1 MTKQFDL
8 MYTTT
13 DLTEKMSSKTS
24 KDFMSKDKTKF
35 KDDNTFSNFL
45 DNANKNYT
53 KKDTVSNTNVK
64 NDNQSLAQDKRNFQ
78 SSEKSINK
86 TETQSKNNYTEK
98 DTQTVNE
105 DYKTLDN
112 QVSVT
117 ENKNFKSDKT
127 SLIESKEEINLKE
140 NLNFISENTTN
151 ETKITF
157 ADNSALY
164 FQMLNENKAELPTIQ
179 NNDLNL
185 TEQDMQSLNLAL
197 ENVDNVSKEDLISD
211 LYNTDNILNAQ
222 DMQNQTSN
230 VIEENNNN
238 SNTKIADNTINNL
251 LTPEIKNNDKSDN
264 NFIKDVKKETPN
276 NIQYTNN
283 TNLAEE
289 KNVKTDLQNDK
300 ILSNNIDEK
309 SVNEKTLDTNTDK
322 NLNALASEVKVNT
335 KDNSN
340 VLTSDVKA
348 NIEDNSNTL
357 TSDVKTNTEDNSK
370 DITSNLKA
378 NTDDNLKTLTSD
390 VKTNTEDNSNTLTS
404 DVKTNTEDNSKDIT
418 SNLKANTDDNLKTLT
433 SEVKVTSDNNVNDLI
448 KNTIEPKIAN
458 IKDNTQQITVDNNSV
473 VEQIS
478 EIKQNIETPVS
489 KNNKNL
495 QNTGIITDEQTNIK
509 DDVTGI
515 EFVQQKFTLNTQKD
529 KQANSDTKEQA
540 EETIEP
546 IKIKVDDNI
555 KVVQTPFAKQV
566 QNADKAQNV
575 NKIQKANET
584 LAKSG
589 INTQTLQN
597 ADAKVEDIEMSNEL
611 ETSNNKFVETS
622 QESMLRNKLAEDLNN
637 NTQIQNQV
645 QSQTTSADDVKT
657 DFMQTQDKAV
667 KAENSQQKQPTE
679 DLDNIDILSQI
690 RSKIDATNLA
700 NSKKIVIGLTPESLG
715 KLTIQITKGE
725 NGISAHIL
733 ADNQQAKEL
742 LEKDLNNLKSTLQ
755 SQGVNVNNLSVK
767 VSEAGKS
774 SDSNNNSMFQQN
786 DSGELGQDGKNSH
799 SEHNKENEQNDRK
812 TFDFMHKQAMEQNNE
827 EPEVTNSADTLQT
840 EKTVNIKGS
849 TGKISYKL

>member
-140 NLNFISENTTN
+140 NLNFISENTTD

-185 TEQDMQSLNLAL
+185 TEQDMQSLNFAL

-348 NIEDNSNTL
+348 NIEDNL
-357 TSDVKTNTEDNSK
+357 
-370 DITSNLKA
+370 
-378 NTDDNLKTLTSD
+378 
-390 VKTNTEDNSNTLTS
+390 NTLTS

-473 VEQIS
+473 VDQIS

-495 QNTGIITDEQTNIK
+495 QNTGIITDEQSEIK
-509 DDVTGI
+509 DDITGI

-812 TFDFMHKQAMEQNNE
+812 TFDFIHKQAMEQNNE

>member
-140 NLNFISENTTN
+140 NLNFISENTTD

-211 LYNTDNILNAQ
+211 LYNTDNVLNAQ

-340 VLTSDVKA
+340 VLTSEVKA
-348 NIEDNSNTL
+348 NI
-357 TSDVKTNTEDNSK
+357 
-370 DITSNLKA
+370 
-378 NTDDNLKTLTSD
+378 
-390 VKTNTEDNSNTLTS
+390 EDNSNTLTS

-448 KNTIEPKIAN
+448 KNTIEPRIAD
-458 IKDNTQQITVDNNSV
+458 IKDNTQQTTVDNNSV

-478 EIKQNIETPVS
+478 EMKQNIETPVS

-495 QNTGIITDEQTNIK
+495 QNTGIITDEQSEIK
-509 DDVTGI
+509 DDITGI

-786 DSGELGQDGKNSH
+786 DSGELEQDGKNSH

-812 TFDFMHKQAMEQNNE
+812 TFDFIHKQAMEQNNE